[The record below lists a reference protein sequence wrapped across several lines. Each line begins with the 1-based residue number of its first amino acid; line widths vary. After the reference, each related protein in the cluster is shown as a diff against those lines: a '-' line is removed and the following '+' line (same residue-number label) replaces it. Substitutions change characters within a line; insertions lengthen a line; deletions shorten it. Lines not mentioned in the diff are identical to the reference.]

1 MFLLGR
7 RLPRASA
14 PLRRAASTGGDDC
27 SRRNKGVV
35 TLSGLDLQLG
45 GSLSEVQVTY
55 EQWGDQ
61 TLSDDRT
68 VVIFPS
74 FSHSSHAA
82 SNRDDPRPGWWEN
95 MIGPGKAIN
104 TSAFRVICPSVLGS
118 PYGSTSP
125 LSKDPATGKPFR
137 ASFPQITP
145 ADMANVHSKLLD
157 HLGIHRVHAVVG
169 GSMGGMQAV
178 QFASLFPDR
187 LERLVAISC
196 TAQTTPGTVAFRRV
210 QRLAILSDPSYKDGN
225 YTPGEPLAGMKVARE
240 LGMTCYRSR
249 EEFDS
254 RFDWR
259 PSGPA
264 HFKSVTFDVENYM
277 EYQAAKFARIF
288 DPNCYLVLSKAM
300 DLTNVGHGY
309 NNLAEGVGRIKSDS
323 LIIGVNQDLLVP
335 PTEQATIANI
345 LESYDVPVTLHLL
358 NSKYGH
364 DAMFHPQMQ
373 TVIFAPLVQK
383 HLEKGLENLDHE
395 QQRYSSL

>member
-1 MFLLGR
+1 MFRRIVQQHYAPAIGR
-7 RLPRASA
+7 RSMTHEARI
-14 PLRRAASTGGDDC
+14 
-27 SRRNKGVV
+27 RNKGVAL
-35 TLSGLDLQLG
+35 LSGLDLQLG

-61 TLSDDRT
+61 TLDDDRT
-68 VVIFPS
+68 IVIFPS

-125 LSKDPATGKPFR
+125 LTIDPTTGKPYR
-137 ASFPQITP
+137 GTFPQITP
-145 ADMANVHSKLLD
+145 ADMVPL
-157 HLGIHRVHAVVG
+157 
-169 GSMGGMQAV
+169 AV

-187 LERLVAISC
+187 LDRLIAISC

-210 QRLAILSDPSYKDGN
+210 QRLAILSDPAYNDGN
-225 YTPGEPLAGMKVARE
+225 YVPGVPLPGMRVARE

-254 RFDWR
+254 RFDWN
-259 PSGPA
+259 PSGST
-264 HFKSVTFDVENYM
+264 HFKDVTFDVENYM
-277 EYQAAKFARIF
+277 EYQAAKFARVF

-309 NNLAEGVGRIKSDS
+309 SNLAAGVGQIKSDT
-323 LIIGVNQDLLVP
+323 LVIGVNQDLLVP

-345 LESYDVPVTLHLL
+345 LESFDVPVTLNLL

-373 TVIFAPLVQK
+373 TVIFAPLVQA
-383 HLEKGLENLDHE
+383 HVEKGLETLDHE
-395 QQRYSSL
+395 QQRYSNL

>member
-1 MFLLGR
+1 MFRRIVQQHRAPAIGR
-7 RLPRASA
+7 RSMTHEARI
-14 PLRRAASTGGDDC
+14 
-27 SRRNKGVV
+27 RNKGVAL
-35 TLSGLDLQLG
+35 LSGLDLQLG

-55 EQWGDQ
+55 EEWGDQ
-61 TLSDDRT
+61 TLDDDRT
-68 VVIFPS
+68 IVIFPS

-125 LSKDPATGKPFR
+125 LTIDPTTGKPYR
-137 ASFPQITP
+137 GTFPQITP
-145 ADMANVHSKLLD
+145 ADMVPLAKVHAKLLD
-157 HLGIHRVHAVVG
+157 YLEVGRVHAVVG

-187 LERLVAISC
+187 LDRLVAISC

-210 QRLAILSDPSYKDGN
+210 QRLAILSDPAYNDGN
-225 YTPGEPLAGMKVARE
+225 YVPGVPLPGMRVARE

-254 RFDWR
+254 RFDWN
-259 PSGPA
+259 PSGST
-264 HFKSVTFDVENYM
+264 HFKDVTFDVENYM
-277 EYQAAKFARIF
+277 EYQAAKFARVF

-309 NNLAEGVGRIKSDS
+309 SNLAAGVGRIKSDT
-323 LIIGVNQDLLVP
+323 LVIGVNQDLLVP
-335 PTEQATIANI
+335 PTEQATIVRTN
-345 LESYDVPVTLHLL
+345 DLL
-358 NSKYGH
+358 SNPS
-364 DAMFHPQMQ
+364 
-373 TVIFAPLVQK
+373 I
-383 HLEKGLENLDHE
+383 
-395 QQRYSSL
+395 